1 MREEK
6 RLQKIGIK
14 RNFNVL
20 FVIIIALIFTCTV
33 NIYAETPAP
42 TAGPEATP
50 TPASNVIFSIG
61 DIKLQ
66 AQYSDNRIVDE
77 NLSICA
83 EKKDINT
90 LPAHIIKSVRAQEG
104 DKDIFLYFNLSL
116 LMNGREYPVN
126 SQLDIYM
133 EQTGILAE
141 YSNLLLFKVTES
153 GVSSVTVEEK
163 EGKII
168 FSDNSLGLFL
178 FVGIRNHDAPI
189 ETNDPSQSSPTLQEG
204 ETAGIISPGAT
215 AGANGNN
222 ARGITPGAFV
232 FWIIISLV
240 VGLWIGIGIGFVLWG
255 RYKTRKKQKGPYV
268 IGE

>member
-33 NIYAETPAP
+33 NIYAETPVP
-42 TAGPEATP
+42 TVGPEATP
-50 TPASNVIFSIG
+50 TPPSNVIFSIG

-66 AQYSDNRIVDE
+66 AQYSDKRIVDG

-90 LPAHIIKSVRAQEG
+90 LSAHIIKSVRAQEG

-116 LMNGREYPVN
+116 LMNGREHPVD

-133 EQTGILAE
+133 EQTGILAD
-141 YSNLLLFKVTES
+141 YSNLLLFKVTEN
-153 GVSSVTVEEK
+153 GVSSVAVEEK

-178 FVGIRNHDAPI
+178 FVGIRNHDAPMA
-189 ETNDPSQSSPTLQEG
+189 TNDPSQSSPTLQEG

-215 AGANGNN
+215 AGISGSN

-232 FWIIISLV
+232 FWIIIALV
-240 VGLWIGIGIGFVLWG
+240 VGLWTGIGIGFVLWG
-255 RYKTRKKQKGPYV
+255 RYKTRKKQSGPYV